1 MVMAVEAME
10 AEMVVAVESM
20 AAEASTE
27 EVATMEEEAKEKGAM
42 VAAMEGARVEEMAGV
57 VTVVTVV
64 ARDNLPANHLLHP

>member
-27 EVATMEEEAKEKGAM
+27 EVAAMEEEAKETA
-42 VAAMEGARVEEMAGV
+42 VLVPPQRE
-57 VTVVTVV
+57 
-64 ARDNLPANHLLHP
+64 L